1 LQHFLQLG
9 KLWRAARKAFAGR
22 MLYCRSVLYLE
33 KGRGKIPHSEN
44 ANVSLKQSDLSH
56 FIPGL
61 AYHCGKKLD
70 SALLIP
76 VFVFMANR
84 NIWSKAALRK
94 RTDYKSIG
102 NWPLSN
108 MIYDSI
114 GNWPLFCD

>member
-1 LQHFLQLG
+1 
-9 KLWRAARKAFAGR
+9 
-22 MLYCRSVLYLE
+22 MLYCTPVLYLE
-33 KGRGKIPHSEN
+33 KGRGKIPYSEN

-56 FIPGL
+56 FISGL

-70 SALLIP
+70 DALLIP

-84 NIWSKAALRK
+84 NFWSKAALRI
-94 RTDYKSIG
+94 RMDYKSIG

-114 GNWPLFCD
+114 GNWPLFCDLLIDWNQLLCIYDL